1 MTESPSAL
9 PGHSSEL
16 EAALRDAARDGS
28 PAAQARVV
36 RAAHGLL
43 ALYLAPR
50 APAPTDTD
58 DLSQQVLI
66 EALGSLSRWRRT
78 GDPVGWLLGIARNV
92 LRRAWRA
99 HAREAARRSRLAAE
113 MSARLAERLDDAA
126 DRAAERLAAL
136 AACEGNLPDGWRDL
150 VDLHYRQHHS
160 LDAIAH
166 SRAIAKG
173 TVGATLFRAR
183 ARLRACIEA
192 HLAETSR

>member
-1 MTESPSAL
+1 MTESPAAA
-9 PGHSSEL
+9 PAHPSEL
-16 EAALRDAARDGS
+16 ETTLRDAALDGS
-28 PAAQARVV
+28 LATQERVV
-36 RAAHGLL
+36 RAAQGLL
-43 ALYLAPR
+43 IGYLAPR
-50 APAPTDTD
+50 APVPADAD
-58 DLSQQVLI
+58 DLAQQVLI
-66 EALGSLSRWRRT
+66 EALGSLSRWRRAA
-78 GDPVGWLLGIARNV
+78 DPVGWLLGVARNV

-99 HAREAARRSRLAAE
+99 HAREAARRSRLAVE

-126 DRAAERLAAL
+126 ERAAERLAAL
-136 AACEGNLPDGWRDL
+136 AACESNLPEGWRDL

-192 HLAETSR
+192 HLAEASR